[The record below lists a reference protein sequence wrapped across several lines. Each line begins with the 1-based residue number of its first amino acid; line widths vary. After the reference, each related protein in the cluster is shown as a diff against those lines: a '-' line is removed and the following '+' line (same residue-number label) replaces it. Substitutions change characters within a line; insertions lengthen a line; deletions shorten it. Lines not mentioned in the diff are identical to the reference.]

1 MQVDTWRRFVN
12 GDKEILTSLPDKIA
26 SSWRK
31 CYNEQV
37 DPYLVKPKT
46 VLTENELKSCQ
57 RQHQILI
64 HLVKNESKHFKGIM
78 HIKQPIFILTDENGT
93 ILWREGNYQ
102 AKSYA
107 NEIYFNVGSR
117 WSELDVGTN
126 AIGMALENKQAE
138 FMSLDDHYAIASRR
152 WSCRCSANFRFKS
165 RFDWYFRYFYL

>member
-64 HLVKNESKHFKGIM
+64 HLVKNESKHFKEIM
-78 HIKQPIFILTDENGT
+78 HIKQPIFIWLCHNKWLIFDE
-93 ILWREGNYQ
+93 
-102 AKSYA
+102 K
-107 NEIYFNVGSR
+107 
-117 WSELDVGTN
+117 
-126 AIGMALENKQAE
+126 
-138 FMSLDDHYAIASRR
+138 
-152 WSCRCSANFRFKS
+152 
-165 RFDWYFRYFYL
+165 

>member
-57 RQHQILI
+57 R
-64 HLVKNESKHFKGIM
+64 
-78 HIKQPIFILTDENGT
+78 
-93 ILWREGNYQ
+93 
-102 AKSYA
+102 
-107 NEIYFNVGSR
+107 
-117 WSELDVGTN
+117 
-126 AIGMALENKQAE
+126 
-138 FMSLDDHYAIASRR
+138 
-152 WSCRCSANFRFKS
+152 
-165 RFDWYFRYFYL
+165 